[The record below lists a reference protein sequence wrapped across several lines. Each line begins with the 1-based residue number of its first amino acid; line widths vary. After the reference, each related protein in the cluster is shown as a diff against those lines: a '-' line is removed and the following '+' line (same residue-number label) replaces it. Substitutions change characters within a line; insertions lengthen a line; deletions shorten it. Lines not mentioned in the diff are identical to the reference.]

1 MTSEIPTD
9 DTPQPP
15 DQPEDEG
22 IPDHADDTSTAYR
35 RADRPDF
42 DDSPPALPSDR
53 PIGIDEHG
61 VTAAE
66 QRQGEPLE
74 THLAREEPDVLPDE
88 PAPAVGPDEVAGD
101 EPGSEY
107 GTGYDTLDPG
117 APLNREGASA
127 EEAAMRELTE
137 DREIAEPDGIP
148 EDDFQ
153 QP

>member
-1 MTSEIPTD
+1 MSS

-15 DQPEDEG
+15 ERPESEG

-53 PIGIDEHG
+53 PLGVDEYG

-66 QRQGEPLE
+66 QRRGEPLDN
-74 THLAREEPDVLPDE
+74 HLAREEPDALPDD
-88 PAPAVGPDEVAGD
+88 PAAAVGPDEIAGD
-101 EPGSEY
+101 EPYPGYDMS
-107 GTGYDTLDPG
+107 YDTLVPG
-117 APLNREGASA
+117 APLDREGASA
-127 EEAAMRELTE
+127 EEAAMRELTDDPE
-137 DREIAEPDGIP
+137 MP
-148 EDDFQ
+148 EDTGPP